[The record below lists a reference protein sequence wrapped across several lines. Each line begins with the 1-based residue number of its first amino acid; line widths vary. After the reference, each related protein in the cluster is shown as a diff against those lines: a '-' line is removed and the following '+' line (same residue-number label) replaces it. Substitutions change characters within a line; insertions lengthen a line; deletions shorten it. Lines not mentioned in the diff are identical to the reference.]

1 MCGLG
6 PAMDGRHNMPIRKEL
21 EAITDLESGARVM
34 AAGSDLYRQGDICS
48 TYFIVLNG
56 WIALSVLLD
65 DGSCQILDFALPG
78 AVLGFQSG
86 PDAPMY
92 HSARCLSVVRVYSF
106 PRRKLDIIIETNPRL
121 AVLLCRQITA
131 NEGRAHDHLT
141 NLGLRGARERIAHL
155 LLEIYVRLRRR
166 LPAEPGETIQ
176 LPLSQG
182 HIGQALGLT
191 YVHVCRTL
199 LILRD
204 QKIVRFANHRL
215 EIIDPSALIAAAGVE
230 YDALDHQS
238 HTGRPAPVREVD
250 SPANQDPAGSLPAG
264 WMPMQRDREARAALV
279 TSAGHAFNT
288 AKAA

>member
-1 MCGLG
+1 
-6 PAMDGRHNMPIRKEL
+6 MPIRKEL
-21 EAITDLESGARVM
+21 EAITDLEAGARVVPG
-34 AAGSDLYRQGDICS
+34 GSDLYRQGDVCS
-48 TYFIVLNG
+48 TYFIVLSG
-56 WIALSVLLD
+56 WIALSLLLD

-78 AVLGFQSG
+78 AVLGFQSA
-86 PDAPMY
+86 PNAPMY
-92 HSARCLSVVRVYSF
+92 HSARSLSVVRVYAF
-106 PRRKLDIIIETNPRL
+106 PRRNLDIIIETNPRL

-131 NEGRAHDHLT
+131 NEARAHDHLT

-166 LPAEPGETIQ
+166 LPAEPGEIIQ

-199 LILRD
+199 QILRD

-238 HTGRPAPVREVD
+238 HTGRPAPVREAD
-250 SPANQDPAGSLPAG
+250 SPTNQDPAGSLPAG